1 MIHERANS
9 VLTDSEVREL
19 EAKEPAQ
26 IELIKRSMY
35 VLKKASCFPVTISRS
50 CHICLGV
57 LYRKDR
63 LTLFLRL
70 LRERTFLIGQSLC

>member
-1 MIHERANS
+1 MIHERSNS

-35 VLKKASCFPVTISRS
+35 VLKKASYFEVS
-50 CHICLGV
+50 CRDRDWET
-57 LYRKDR
+57 YRYH
-63 LTLFLRL
+63 
-70 LRERTFLIGQSLC
+70 LIID